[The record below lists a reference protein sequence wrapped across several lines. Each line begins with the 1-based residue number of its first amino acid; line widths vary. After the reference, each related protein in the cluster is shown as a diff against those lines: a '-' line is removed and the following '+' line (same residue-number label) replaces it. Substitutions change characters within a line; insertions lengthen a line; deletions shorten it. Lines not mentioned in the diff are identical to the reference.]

1 MDLGKEL
8 MIPDSEVPKCPEFEV
23 KSKIGKLFMNEKVL
37 KGYSVKI
44 DPYLEL
50 MPILLN
56 IFSHRNWWTKH
67 EGRELIFEKKDK
79 RHYKKILVANL
90 LELIQ
95 VMQKR
100 VMMQIMKLVKYKHL
114 LVNLKKKIKEKEN
127 KIKELEDEIQKLK
140 LQLTN

>member
-44 DPYLEL
+44 DHYLEL

-56 IFSHRNWWTKH
+56 IFSHRN
-67 EGRELIFEKKDK
+67 
-79 RHYKKILVANL
+79 
-90 LELIQ
+90 
-95 VMQKR
+95 
-100 VMMQIMKLVKYKHL
+100 
-114 LVNLKKKIKEKEN
+114 
-127 KIKELEDEIQKLK
+127 
-140 LQLTN
+140 

>member
-1 MDLGKEL
+1 M
-8 MIPDSEVPKCPEFEV
+8 
-23 KSKIGKLFMNEKVL
+23 
-37 KGYSVKI
+37 
-44 DPYLEL
+44 
-50 MPILLN
+50 
-56 IFSHRNWWTKH
+56 
-67 EGRELIFEKKDK
+67 
-79 RHYKKILVANL
+79 VANL
-90 LELIQ
+90 LQLIQ